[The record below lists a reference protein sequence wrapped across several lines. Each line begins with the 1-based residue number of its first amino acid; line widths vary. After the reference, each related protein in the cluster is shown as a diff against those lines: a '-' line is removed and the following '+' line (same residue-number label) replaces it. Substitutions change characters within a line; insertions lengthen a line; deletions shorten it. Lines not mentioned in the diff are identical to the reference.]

1 MLPKGVLRTQVRG
14 RRESATNSAVET
26 KALCRRWLDGQRTS
40 LWCQGRE
47 PTQGRKAKRDKDA
60 NVELLQ
66 SRVAELV
73 ANNSSRKL
81 VQPLLRGSQ
90 PQPPSRCSG
99 RCARSTRTLARRRI
113 GIHSSAAP
121 AINTELV
128 AKKLRSFPKGSAR
141 GPTGLKPQH
150 VNDAATPTFSDELF
164 RLLAELTTL
173 LAGGRVPEEVQ
184 EHICGASLVA
194 IPKSSGG
201 LRPIAVGECLRRL
214 VGKCL
219 ASSVMEDAQR
229 RLEPVQVGVGTP
241 GGAEAV
247 AHVTRQWFERHA
259 QDADHV
265 LVKDDMENAFNV
277 DDRQSIL
284 EAVREFFPSLAPW
297 ADFTYDGAS
306 ALHLGQ
312 HRIPSRRGVQQGDPL
327 GPLSLQRAIEKV
339 RLRALTEAPARID
352 FVVFYLDDG
361 TIAGKEQS
369 SRMVLQDFAGGALSD
384 RPLGELGNERH

>member
-1 MLPKGVLRTQVRG
+1 MIKTPML
-14 RRESATNSAVET
+14 SS
-26 KALCRRWLDGQRTS
+26 CS
-40 LWCQGRE
+40 LVWPNWS
-47 PTQGRKAKRDKDA
+47 PTI
-60 NVELLQ
+60 
-66 SRVAELV
+66 
-73 ANNSSRKL
+73 SSRKL
-81 VQPLLRGSQ
+81 VQPLLRSSQ

-99 RCARSTRTLARRRI
+99 RCAQSTRTLARRRI

-121 AINTELV
+121 AINAELV

-141 GPTGLKPQH
+141 GP
-150 VNDAATPTFSDELF
+150 FSDELF

-173 LAGGRVPEEVQ
+173 LAGDRVPEEVQ
-184 EHICGASLVA
+184 ERICGASLVA

-219 ASSVMEDAQR
+219 GSSVMEDAKR

-312 HRIPSRRGVQQGDPL
+312 HRIPSRRGVQQDPL

-339 RLRALTEAPARID
+339 RLRALTEVPAQIY

-361 TIAGKEQS
+361 AIAGKEQS
-369 SRMVLQDFAGGALSD
+369 SCMVLQDFAGGALSD
-384 RPLGELGNERH
+384 RPLGELGHERH